1 MIQPKLLISLYWHM
15 HQPDYRDSLTG
26 EYVLPWTYL
35 HAIKDYSDM
44 AYHLEANAKAKVS
57 FNFVPILLDQ
67 LEDYA
72 NQFKTRRVKD
82 PILKLLGAKDLWLIS
97 REERRLIKDS
107 CFKSFHEKMLKPFP
121 DYERLY

>member
-1 MIQPKLLISLYWHM
+1 MKQPKLLISLYWHM
-15 HQPDYRDSLTG
+15 HQPDYRDSLSG

-44 AYHLEANAKAKVS
+44 VYHLEANPKAKVS

-72 NQFKTRRVKD
+72 QQFKTRRVKD
-82 PILKLLGAKDLWLIS
+82 PILKLLGTNDLWVIS

-107 CFKSFHEKMLKPFP
+107 CFKSHHE
-121 DYERLY
+121 